1 MKNKKADF
9 LEWNI
14 NVLVSSIKRIGLEII
29 LVIILDALFYFLS
42 GYFILFWLQRI
53 KEKGYSIPLQ
63 SPSDL
68 AAIGY
73 DKAYQL
79 LFQFRYL
86 IIFSAILLL
95 VAIIFIASILK
106 GIIWAKTTKTR
117 ISLALI
123 SKFLGLNLI
132 WMGFWLLL
140 VSAIFWL
147 VEPAAVQVFVI
158 AIAIL
163 ALYLTNTLYTIFM
176 KRQNLNSIIEAV
188 KLNFAK
194 IHLFLLPYAA
204 MLSLLY
210 AISRITNLVKYK
222 YSPVFQALI
231 LLAYIAFARYY
242 ASTLA
247 EEAQRL

>member
-29 LVIILDALFYFLS
+29 LVIILDALLYFLS

-106 GIIWAKTTKTR
+106 GIIWAKTTKTK
-117 ISLALI
+117 ISFALI

-132 WMGFWLLL
+132 WMGFWFIL
-140 VSAIFWL
+140 IFL
-147 VEPAAVQVFVI
+147 ISMFVEPASTPMFTI
-158 AIAIL
+158 AAIIL
-163 ALYLTNTLYTIFM
+163 GLYFTNTLYTIFM
-176 KRQNLNSIIEAV
+176 KEQKFKPIINAVRLNLI
-188 KLNFAK
+188 K

-204 MLSLLY
+204 IGLLFF
-210 AISRITNLVKYK
+210 IIVKIGNLVDFKHSK
-222 YSPVFQALI
+222 I
-231 LLAYIAFARYY
+231 
-242 ASTLA
+242 
-247 EEAQRL
+247 